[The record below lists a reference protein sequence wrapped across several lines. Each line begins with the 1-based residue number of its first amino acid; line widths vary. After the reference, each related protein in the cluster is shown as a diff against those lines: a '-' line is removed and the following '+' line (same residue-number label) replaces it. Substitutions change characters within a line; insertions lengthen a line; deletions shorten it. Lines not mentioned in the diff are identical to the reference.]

1 MRRQR
6 PEISPSPTLTW
17 TRHPQVAAQGS
28 WIGRAMCETRIFIRL
43 TGADIRAVFL
53 VTGTADRVTCSGCG
67 HVVTSLLVFKVTTT
81 AVRRTG
87 ASAIQQHEVQDH
99 ALSPARRTC
108 VCAMRQAIAVSG
120 LRGTRV
126 FTCSV
131 VAGRVTTAVVP
142 TIVLAMRGVDIL
154 RTDRV
159 AIDIATRGAGTGRAT
174 GGFQFFAR
182 RRRLCRQTHR
192 SLHRAGCE
200 HGTAHQQ
207 QADLHECM
215 PIESKILSQNHCPG
229 PP

>member
-1 MRRQR
+1 M
-6 PEISPSPTLTW
+6 TW
-17 TRHPQVAAQGS
+17 TTHPRAATQGS

-53 VTGTADRVTCSGCG
+53 VTGTTDCMTCSGCG
-67 HVVTSLLVFKVTTT
+67 HIVTSLLVFKVSATT
-81 AVRRTG
+81 VRRTCM
-87 ASAIQQHEVQDH
+87 SAIQQHEVQDH

-142 TIVLAMRGVDIL
+142 AIVLAMRGVYIL
-154 RTDRV
+154 CTDRI

-174 GGFQFFAR
+174 GVFQFFAR

-192 SLHRAGCE
+192 SLYRAGCE

-207 QADLHECM
+207 
-215 PIESKILSQNHCPG
+215 
-229 PP
+229 